1 MSTQVIPVNV
11 QIPAAATAP
20 VVADFVVHALR
31 VALVNRRDLERLAA
45 EEWAVPG
52 IYVLLTDDGSR
63 RVYVGQAVALRQR
76 LLQHRS
82 KERLPWTRAVAIKR
96 DTSHGFNS
104 AEIGYLEGRVAA
116 EVAAI
121 PGVTVVEGKRDQDT
135 TLPPHMLLSL
145 DDLLSSVLAGLRLA
159 GVDTY
164 KDADEPEL
172 AVTAS
177 SSSKRMSRALKSGS
191 VADLL
196 SAGLLRAGVSVYLSQ
211 GGRDAEGRVSTSGEI
226 IIDGVAYASPS
237 RAAAVALG
245 LQSSNGWTTWHV
257 GSLTGPTL
265 DALRVQL
272 PVPEES
278 DVS

>member
-11 QIPAAATAP
+11 QIPASATAP

-45 EEWAVPG
+45 DEWAVPG
-52 IYVLLTDDGSR
+52 IYILLTDDGSQ

-76 LLQHRS
+76 LLQHRN
-82 KERLPWTRAVAIKR
+82 KEKLPWKRAVAIKR

-121 PGVTVVEGKRDQDT
+121 PGITVVEGKRDQDT

-145 DDLLSSVLAGLRLA
+145 DDLLSSVLAALRLA
-159 GVDTY
+159 GVDTH
-164 KDADEPEL
+164 KEADLPESSDAPL
-172 AVTAS
+172 T
-177 SSSKRMSRALKSGS
+177 SKRISRALKTGS
-191 VADLL
+191 VPDLM
-196 SAGLLRAGVSVYLSQ
+196 SAGLLRAGVSVHLAQ
-211 GGRDAEGRVSTSGEI
+211 GGREATGRVSTSGEI
-226 IIDGVAYASPS
+226 IIAGVAYASPS
-237 RAAAVALG
+237 KASAVALG

-257 GSLTGPTL
+257 GSLAGPTL
-265 DALRVQL
+265 DALRTQL
-272 PVPEES
+272 SEPES
-278 DVS
+278 DGS